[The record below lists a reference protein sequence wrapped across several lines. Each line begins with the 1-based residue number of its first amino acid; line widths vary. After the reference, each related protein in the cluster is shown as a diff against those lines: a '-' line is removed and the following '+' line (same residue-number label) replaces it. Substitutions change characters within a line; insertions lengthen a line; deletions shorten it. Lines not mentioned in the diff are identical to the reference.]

1 MITCILAHLLDIC
14 KSHRYSGPKGGPIS
28 LTILNLLDNLKSPGY
43 SGPMKHNSP
52 GYFANLFNIHEST
65 GYSWMSWIFG
75 AYEARISWIFE
86 AYEVLLSRHSV
97 NLLDFQGL
105 WSLNL
110 LDIRGQWITNH
121 PHICE
126 YQGYSGQGLQS
137 TNHLYICEH
146 AHEVQISGISGAS
159 TNHLYIRAGQNFQG
173 LNFQTPPRSLTKN
186 MNVYRGWRFTTSP
199 EAWRHPPKAILIEWW
214 ASSSLW
220 GRGKTST

>member
-14 KSHRYSGPKGGPIS
+14 KSHRYSGPKGGPVS
-28 LTILNLLDNLKSPGY
+28 LIILNLLDNLKSPRY
-43 SGPMKHNSP
+43 SGPMKHNLP

-65 GYSWMSWIFG
+65 GYSWMSWKFG

-97 NLLDFQGL
+97 NLLHFQGL

-126 YQGYSGQGLQS
+126 YQEYSGQGLQS

-146 AHEVQISGISGAS
+146 LWPMRRKGIFGAS
-159 TNHLYIRAGQNFQG
+159 KTKSTCTFQG
-173 LNFQTPPRSLTKN
+173 HKSPGYSCITYIEILKLTDIGVLWSVNRLNIPN
-186 MNVYRGWRFTTSP
+186 
-199 EAWRHPPKAILIEWW
+199 
-214 ASSSLW
+214 
-220 GRGKTST
+220 